1 MSGVDAYKRTL
12 NQTGSSRDTE
22 FRLLGQV
29 TTALINA
36 QKNESLIK
44 ADPTLMAQYADAL
57 NWNNQVWDLFADD
70 CGTAGNQLPNELRG
84 AIVSLGIWV
93 KKETQAA
100 LSGTGDLDS
109 LIAVNRDIMK
119 GLRNSAA
126 NQQAADQNRPASP
139 PPGTPTTGLI
149 IDSA

>member
-1 MSGVDAYKRTL
+1 MSGVDAYQRTL
-12 NQTGSSRDTE
+12 NQTGATRDTE

-36 QKNESLIK
+36 QKIENEVKS
-44 ADPTLMAQYADAL
+44 DPTKMAQFADAL

-70 CGTAGNQLPNELRG
+70 CGTAGNQLPRELRG

-100 LSGTGDLDS
+100 LNGDGDLAS
-109 LIAVNRDIMK
+109 LIAVNRDIMR

-126 NQQAADQNRPASP
+126 NQQAQEQASTP
-139 PPGTPTTGLI
+139 PPGTPSGGLV

>member
-12 NQTGSSRDTE
+12 NQTGSTRDTE

-36 QKNESLIK
+36 QKIESEIR
-44 ADPTLMAQYADAL
+44 ADPTKMAQFADAL

-70 CGTAGNQLPNELRG
+70 CGTAGNQLPRELRG

-93 KKETQAA
+93 KKETQSA
-100 LSGTGDLDS
+100 LNGSGDLES

-126 NQQAADQNRPASP
+126 NQQAQEQAAGP
-139 PPGTPTTGLI
+139 PPGTPTSGLV

>member
-29 TTALINA
+29 TSALISA
-36 QKNESLIK
+36 QKIQSEIR
-44 ADPTLMAQYADAL
+44 ADPTKMALYADAL

-70 CGTAGNQLPNELRG
+70 CGTSGNQLPRELRG

-100 LSGTGDLDS
+100 LSGNGDLES

-119 GLRNSAA
+119 GLRNAEA
-126 NQQAADQNRPASP
+126 NQQAQEQAAAPT
-139 PPGTPTTGLI
+139 GKPTTGLI

>member
-1 MSGVDAYKRTL
+1 MSGVDAYQRTL
-12 NQTGSSRDTE
+12 NQTGSTRDTE

-36 QKNESLIK
+36 QKIESEIRS
-44 ADPTLMAQYADAL
+44 DPTKMAQFADAL

-70 CGTAGNQLPNELRG
+70 CGTAGNQLPKELRG

-100 LSGTGDLDS
+100 LNGDGDLAS

-126 NQQAADQNRPASP
+126 NALAQEQASAP
-139 PPGTPTTGLI
+139 PPGTPSGGLV

>member
-12 NQTGSSRDTE
+12 NQTGSTRDTE

-36 QKNESLIK
+36 QKIAGETK
-44 ADPTLMAQYADAL
+44 ADPTKMAQFADAL

-70 CGTAGNQLPNELRG
+70 CGTAGNQLPRELRG

-100 LSGTGDLDS
+100 LNGSGDLDS

-126 NQQAADQNRPASP
+126 NQQAQEQSSGP
-139 PPGTPTTGLI
+139 PPGTPTTGLV

>member
-1 MSGVDAYKRTL
+1 MSGVDAYQRTL
-12 NQTGSSRDTE
+12 NQTGSMRDTE

-36 QKNESLIK
+36 QKIEGEVRS
-44 ADPTLMAQYADAL
+44 DPTKMAQFADAL

-70 CGTAGNQLPNELRG
+70 CGTAGNQLPRELRG

-100 LSGTGDLDS
+100 LNGDGDLAS

-126 NQQAADQNRPASP
+126 NQQAREQAAPP
-139 PPGTPTTGLI
+139 PPGTPSGLV